1 MLRTSDLRPRTILEI
16 LDAAFAL
23 YRSRFPTL
31 FLTCLV
37 FAIPVIATTFAIA
50 GEHGRAQAGAMDLM
64 WATLEQSGSRD
75 PDAQRQAAENAQKM
89 QDIATGEMLVFAA
102 VESAM
107 QAISRAGALVAMA
120 FAVWRAATG
129 RPPAGTATLV
139 REAAGRL
146 LPVAMLSVFVA
157 LGTALSSALGALACI
172 WLMLLL
178 VFGALLAPCGAIAA
192 LERGPGETALRE
204 RGGLRRVLIPF
215 AILGHIRRRIFQLGM
230 AGQTFARGAI
240 LVFLASSI
248 LSVVDA
254 TAGIVAGLLSGSWA
268 AMLVAQQLADVFVM
282 PFLGAACAI
291 WYLDLRVRREGLDLQ
306 LMMAPAPPGTPRG
319 ASLPRRAATTALA
332 FLSVAGLSASSAFA
346 GDPPTPEAIRAAR
359 DNVFQREEFQYGT
372 AKPESAIGRLI
383 SRLRELTEEFQRNY
397 PVLFLVVIVGLVL
410 LLLAIILHMVWTIRR
425 ANRVAVRTHDEK
437 ALIEAIRKLD
447 ARPFREAAEAAARE
461 GRFDDAVRALYAAL
475 IVALDRRGSA
485 RFASHK
491 TLADYCAET
500 DAARDAEARAV
511 LAGFEEAYPPGSFG
525 RRPPDLATYN
535 RLLGGVDALL
545 NAPAVHGT
553 RSGTP
558 KRSA

>member
-37 FAIPVIATTFAIA
+37 FAIPVIATTLAIA
-50 GEHGRAQAGAMDLM
+50 GEQGKAQAGAMDLM
-64 WATLEQSGSRD
+64 WATLERSGSRD
-75 PDAQRQAAENAQKM
+75 PEAQRQAMENAQKM

-129 RPPAGTATLV
+129 RPPAGAGTLV

-146 LPVAMLSVFVA
+146 LPVAMISVFVA
-157 LGTALSSALGALACI
+157 VGTALSSALGALACI
-172 WLMLLL
+172 WLLLLL

-204 RGGLRRVLIPF
+204 RGGLAKLLLPF

-230 AGQTFARGAI
+230 GGQTFARGAI

-248 LSVVDA
+248 LSLVDGV
-254 TAGIVAGLLSGSWA
+254 AGGVAGLVSGSWA
-268 AMLVAQQLADVFVM
+268 ALLVAQQLADVFVI
-282 PFLGAACAI
+282 PFLGSACAI

-306 LMMAPAPPGTPRG
+306 LMMTPAPPETPRG

-332 FLSVAGLSASSAFA
+332 ILCVAGLSASAAFA

-359 DNVFQREEFQYGT
+359 DTVFQREEFQYGA
-372 AKPESAIGRLI
+372 AKGESAIGRLI
-383 SRLRELTEEFQRNY
+383 TRLREMTEEFQRAY
-397 PVLFLVVIVGLVL
+397 PVLFLVIIVGLLIVL
-410 LLLAIILHMVWTIRR
+410 LALIVHMVWTIRR
-425 ANRVAVRTHDEK
+425 ANTVSVRRHDEK

-447 ARPFREAAEAAARE
+447 ARPFRDAAEAAARE
-461 GRFDDAVRALYAAL
+461 GRFDEAVRALYAAL
-475 IVALDRRGSA
+475 LVALDRRGCA
-485 RFASHK
+485 RFATHK

-500 DAARDAEARAV
+500 DAAGDADARSV
-511 LAGFEEAYPPGSFG
+511 LAGFEQAYPPGSFG

-535 RLLGGVDALL
+535 RLLGGVDSLL
-545 NAPAVHGT
+545 NAPAARG
-553 RSGTP
+553 GTP